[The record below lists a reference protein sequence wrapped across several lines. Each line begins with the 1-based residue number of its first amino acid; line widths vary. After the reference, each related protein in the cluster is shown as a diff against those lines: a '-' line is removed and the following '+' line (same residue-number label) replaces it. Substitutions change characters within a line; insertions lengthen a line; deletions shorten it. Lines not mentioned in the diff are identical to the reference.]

1 MPILHSSISRNNCG
15 DGKARRIMS
24 ELSTFCSG
32 HNPGIESY
40 NYRLIKDI
48 GMQAKSIG
56 EYV

>member
-1 MPILHSSISRNNCG
+1 
-15 DGKARRIMS
+15 MS

-48 GMQAKSIG
+48 GMQAESIG